1 MSEAAAILRARAGAE
16 PVRTAL
22 VLGTGL
28 GTVSARFT
36 DSAATAFSD
45 LPGFP
50 AGAVTGHAKRLSIGR
65 FAGKRIAA
73 LEGRAHYYEVGDIH
87 AMRIPIETL
96 AALGVKTLVLT
107 NAAGSL
113 RMDLPP
119 GSLMLIA
126 DHINL
131 TSANPLVGESGDERF
146 VSMVDA
152 YDPALRLLAKQ
163 VAAARGIAL
172 AEGAYMWFPGPSF
185 ETPAEIRAARV
196 LGADAVGMS
205 TVPETVIAR
214 RLGLRVVAV
223 SVVTNLAAGMTAEGP
238 THEEAKAIAAKAATA
253 LGTLLEGLV
262 EALDADGSAPKDG

>member
-28 GTVSARFT
+28 GAVSARFAGA
-36 DSAATAFSD
+36 SPVPFSE

-50 AGAVTGHAKRLSIGR
+50 AGAVTGHAKRLTIGR
-65 FAGKRIAA
+65 FAGKRVAV
-73 LEGRAHYYEVGDIH
+73 LEGRAHYYEAGDIR
-87 AMRIPIETL
+87 AMRVPIETL
-96 AALGVKTLVLT
+96 AVLGVKTLVLT

-113 RMDLPP
+113 RTDMPP
-119 GSLMLIA
+119 GSLMLVT

-152 YDPALRLLAKQ
+152 YDPALRRLAAK
-163 VAAARGIAL
+163 VAASRGIPL
-172 AEGAYMWFPGPSF
+172 AEGVYMWFPGPSF

-205 TVPETVIAR
+205 TVPEAVIAR
-214 RLGLRVVAV
+214 RLGLRVAAV
-223 SVVTNLAAGMTAEGP
+223 SVVTNLAAGLTVEGP
-238 THEEAKAIAAKAATA
+238 THEEAKAIAAEAATA
-253 LGTLLEGLV
+253 LGALLEGIV
-262 EALDADGSAPKDG
+262 EALDAEGSAAKGG